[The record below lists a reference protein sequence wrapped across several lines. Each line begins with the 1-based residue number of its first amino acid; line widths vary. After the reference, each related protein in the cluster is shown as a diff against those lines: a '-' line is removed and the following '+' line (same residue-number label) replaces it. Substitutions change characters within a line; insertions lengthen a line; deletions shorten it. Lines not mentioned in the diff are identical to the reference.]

1 MWLCL
6 VVLLWMECL
15 NRNLA
20 HCCTDDVVVV
30 DVTVVAH
37 HDDSVSNHH
46 HYSLL
51 DAAADAAD
59 VNSEMIYSNKREDQ
73 QVEQEVQ
80 HHIDNGLV

>member
-1 MWLCL
+1 
-6 VVLLWMECL
+6 MECW

-20 HCCTDDVVVV
+20 HCCTDDVVV

-46 HYSLL
+46 LDSLL
-51 DAAADAAD
+51 DVAAVDAAD

-73 QVEQEVQ
+73 LVEQEVQ